1 MCGDIRRFEVKV
13 WTMDRKVSKQMADQ
27 NEQQQQDEQC
37 GSDFERELSL
47 EGRKLGDTLAQ
58 RGFRRR
64 SQESYVV
71 LGSAQ

>member
-1 MCGDIRRFEVKV
+1 MCGDIRGFKVKV

-37 GSDFERELSL
+37 GSGFERELCL

-58 RGFRRR
+58 RELRRW
-64 SQESYVV
+64 SEESNVIF
-71 LGSAQ
+71 GSIE